1 MTKKLM
7 TIMPIALLLI
17 CILMLYYDPLHSVE
31 NVIYDNVLQQER
43 AVTQKI
49 VIVGIDERSID
60 EIGTWPWPRIYVS
73 DTLDK
78 LLDLGAAAIGV
89 DILYDSY
96 GANEEYDQKLIDA
109 VGRSDKVILATMGV
123 FSGDAEAALIAEDY
137 VVPFDELYEVAKTG
151 FINVIPDAS
160 DGIVRKGVREYSYG
174 ETTVSSFPIEIY
186 KTYCRSLGI
195 SERLSIPTN
204 KFGQYV
210 IDYVA
215 PAGSYTEVSL
225 WGVLHDEYPPQLF
238 QDAIVLIGPFAPGVG
253 NDSFY
258 TPLDHGDKTYGI
270 ELHANTIQN
279 FLENNIKSEAA
290 WYWNI
295 IPLIIIF
302 ALSIIFYRRLKPV
315 WILLL
320 SVIMVVL
327 QLLGAKILYDR
338 LDLVIISVYSLL
350 YIVLGYLINL
360 VLTLLH
366 TQQEKAHIHGLFG
379 RFVSPEVVK
388 EIIDG
393 NISISLGGTLKEVS
407 LLFVDIRG
415 FTAFSEANPPEKVV
429 EMVNRYLELTSNSI
443 QSTGGTIDKYI
454 GDATMAVFNAP
465 NPLPDHPLCAV
476 KAAWAMKV
484 GSESLRNEILADF
497 GVDLQFGIGVN
508 TGYAVV
514 GNMGSTFRMDYTV
527 IGDTV
532 NTAARLESNAAKG
545 QIIISD
551 STYQAVKDY
560 VEVKDLGLLS
570 VKNKKEGI
578 HVYEV
583 MGMKP

>member
-1 MTKKLM
+1 MPKKLM
-7 TIMPIALLLI
+7 IILPLVLLL
-17 CILMLYYDPLHSVE
+17 CCFLMLYYDTLHTGE
-31 NVIYDNVLQQER
+31 NFIYDNVLQHER
-43 AVTQKI
+43 LVNPNI
-49 VIVGIDERSID
+49 IIVGMDERSID
-60 EIGTWPWPRIYVS
+60 EIGIWPWPRIIVA
-73 DTLDK
+73 DTLNK

-89 DILYDSY
+89 DVLYDSV
-96 GANEEYDQKLIDA
+96 GINPEHDQELIKA

-123 FSGDAEAALIAEDY
+123 FSGKVEETLVAEDY
-137 VVPFDELYEVAKTG
+137 VIPFDELNEVANTA
-151 FINVIPDAS
+151 FINVIPDAK
-160 DGIVRKGVREYSYG
+160 DGIVRKGISEFLYG

-186 KTYCRSLGI
+186 KAYCRSMGI
-195 SERLSIPTN
+195 SDSLSIPVN
-204 KFGQYV
+204 KFNQYV

-215 PAGSYTEVSL
+215 IANSYTEVSL
-225 WGVLHDEYPPQLF
+225 WGVLHDEYPSELF
-238 QDAIVLIGPFAPGVG
+238 KDAIVLIGPFAPGIG
-253 NDSFY
+253 NDSFF
-258 TPLDHGDKTYGI
+258 TPLDHGNKTYGI
-270 ELHANTIQN
+270 EVHANTIQN
-279 FLENNIKSEAA
+279 FIEKNFKNEIS
-290 WYWNI
+290 WYWN
-295 IPLIIIF
+295 LVSLVIIF
-302 ALSIIFYRRLKPV
+302 SLSITFYGRFKSI
-315 WILLL
+315 WTLLL

-327 QLLGAKILYDR
+327 QLGVARILYDR
-338 LDLVIISVYSLL
+338 FDMVITSIYSLVF
-350 YIVLGYLINL
+350 IVLAHLINL

-388 EIIDG
+388 EIIAG

-407 LLFVDIRG
+407 ILFVDIRG

-429 EMVNRYLELTSNSI
+429 EMVNKYLDLTSHSI

-465 NPLPDHPLCAV
+465 NPLQNHPLCAV
-476 KAAWAMKV
+476 KAAWAMKI
-484 GSESLRNEILADF
+484 GSESLRNEILEDF

-508 TGYAVV
+508 TGHAVV

-532 NTAARLESNAAKG
+532 NTAARLESNASKG

-551 STYQAVKDY
+551 STYR
-560 VEVKDLGLLS
+560 EVKDFIEVNDLGILN

-583 MGMKP
+583 VGIKP